1 MALCRVF
8 PNVSWI
14 DRVRGFAGSLAVA
27 ENVLSMAAGCEAL
40 RIHMGKVGYYVAL
53 VVSDS
58 VNSNELG
65 WAGVGWKVRC
75 TWRGKTH
82 FEVVI

>member
-1 MALCRVF
+1 MGPGVCRLFGGRREPALHGG
-8 PNVSWI
+8 W
-14 DRVRGFAGSLAVA
+14 
-27 ENVLSMAAGCEAL
+27 L
-40 RIHMGKVGYYVAL
+40 RSDSHTYGKVGYYVAL

-75 TWRGKTH
+75 TWRGKHTLKS
-82 FEVVI
+82 